1 MTSSNAFNES
11 IQRSVPADQRPGSA
25 PLRVL
30 VVDDEPEM
38 RLMLSLILEQSGC
51 RLAFAGSVAEARSC
65 LLEAWPDLVLLDI
78 GLGGQPEGLELCDAL
93 KQAAPGPFPVV
104 VMLTAD
110 DSPRTVVA
118 ARERGADGYVVKP
131 FTPTQIL
138 GLIDSF
144 DAWRIDA
151 ARKPPSFWPAPRF
164 LR

>member
-1 MTSSNAFNES
+1 MISTSPVDRRAW
-11 IQRSVPADQRPGSA
+11 RADQIDARSASA

-30 VVDDEPEM
+30 VVDDEPEIR
-38 RLMLSLILEQSGC
+38 RLLSLILGQSGC
-51 RLAFAGSVAEARSC
+51 RMAFAGNLVEARIC
-65 LLEAWPDLVLLDI
+65 LRDAWPDLILLDI
-78 GLGGQPEGLELCDAL
+78 GLGGQPEGLNLCDAL
-93 KQAAPGPFPVV
+93 KRSAPGPFPVV

-110 DSPRTVVA
+110 DDPRTVRV

-144 DAWRIDA
+144 DAWRLDA
-151 ARKPPSFWPAPRF
+151 SRKPPSFWPAPRF